1 MKLQFDQI
9 FRNILVIDIETASI
23 VERYEDLSPRMQ
35 ALWEKKSSFMQQ
47 NDERS
52 SDELF
57 FDKGAIFAEFGK
69 VICISVG
76 FFTKEEDNSVGIR
89 IKSFA
94 FETEKETLMSF
105 KNLVEAKFGAKDLR
119 MVAHN
124 GKEFDFPYLCRRML
138 VNGIEIPATLDI
150 RDKKPWEINHIDTM
164 ELWKFGDRKNFTS
177 LDLLAALFDV
187 ESSKEDIDGSQVNEV
202 YYKEKDLERISKYC
216 QRDVMVTAQVFLKL
230 NGFQEIND
238 DHIKY
243 LA

>member
-1 MKLQFDQI
+1 MKPQFDQI
-9 FRNILVIDIETASI
+9 FRNILVIDIETASM

-202 YYKEKDLERISKYC
+202 YYKEKDLERIPKYC